1 VTSTPAAALAEAGL
15 ANVSRETLDRLAAF
29 VRLVEKWQ
37 KAQNL
42 IAASTL
48 PDIWRRHVADSAQ
61 LVALKPGARRWLDLG
76 SGGGFP
82 GLVIA
87 ILMRD
92 KPDARVHLVESD
104 TRKCAFLRTA
114 IRETGAPAVVH
125 EGRIEAIVKRGAF
138 DVEVVTARAAAPL
151 EKLLGWVLPVTD
163 RGATAL
169 FPKGRE
175 FRREIAEA
183 SQRYAFDLVEYP
195 SRIDEGAIL
204 EISRLQPRDAP
215 ERSEKP

>member
-1 VTSTPAAALAEAGL
+1 MSTGAEAALAEAGL
-15 ANVSRETLDRLAAF
+15 GRVSRETIERLTTF

-61 LVALKPGARRWLDLG
+61 LVALKSDARRWLDLG

-82 GLVIA
+82 GIVIA
-87 ILMRD
+87 ILMAD
-92 KPDARVHLVESD
+92 HAGAIVHMVESD
-104 TRKCAFLRTA
+104 KRKCAFLRTA
-114 IRETGAPAVVH
+114 LRENGVPGKVH
-125 EGRIEAIVKRGAF
+125 EGRIEEIVRPGAF
-138 DVEVVTARAAAPL
+138 AVDIVTARAAAPL
-151 EKLLGWVLPVTD
+151 EKLLAWSMPVLD
-163 RGATAL
+163 SGGFGL

-175 FRREIAEA
+175 FRREIADAAQHYE
-183 SQRYAFDLVEYP
+183 FDLVEYA

-204 EISRLQPRDAP
+204 EISRLRKRDAP
-215 ERSEKP
+215 